1 MIENHYDFVNTLTH
15 ASNARLERLFKQYAA
30 QPGES
35 VAVAGVAVYL
45 PSEQLNA
52 LFLLRH
58 AAVHFAAINIG
69 LRHVIDWHV
78 FVAHCHD
85 RIDWEALYAAARDAG
100 MTEFLNCLNAICV
113 DYLGLDPWKHRI
125 VFNESLAGA
134 FVRSVWA
141 HLKRPQSIGAN

>member
-1 MIENHYDFVNTLTH
+1 MVENHYDFVNKETH
-15 ASNARLERLFKQYAA
+15 ASTARLERLFKQYAA

-35 VAVAGVAVYL
+35 VAVGGVAVYL

-69 LRHVIDWHV
+69 LRHVLDWRV

-85 RIDWEALYAAARDAG
+85 RIDWPALYAVARETRMVG
-100 MTEFLNCLNAICV
+100 FLNCLNALCV
-113 DYLGLDPWKHRI
+113 D
-125 VFNESLAGA
+125 
-134 FVRSVWA
+134 
-141 HLKRPQSIGAN
+141 